1 MGLIVAVLAA
11 LLLLLA
17 LLAAFR
23 RRFSKLNSRLM
34 NIYEGLS
41 LRGKIKQLVALY
53 QIVTQLEN
61 VFRVPMPSAV
71 ASLLDKLAVAFAG
84 ATSLP

>member
-1 MGLIVAVLAA
+1 
-11 LLLLLA
+11 
-17 LLAAFR
+17 
-23 RRFSKLNSRLM
+23 M
-34 NIYEGLS
+34 NVFEALS
-41 LRGKIKQLVALY
+41 LRGKIKQLIALY
-53 QIVTQLEN
+53 QIVTQLED